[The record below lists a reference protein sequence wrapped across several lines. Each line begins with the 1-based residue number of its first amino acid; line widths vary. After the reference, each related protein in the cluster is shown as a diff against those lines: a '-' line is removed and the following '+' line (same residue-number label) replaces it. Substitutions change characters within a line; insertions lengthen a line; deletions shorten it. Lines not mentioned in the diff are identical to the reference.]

1 MNTKQSKVLFEKAK
15 RIIPGGANSP
25 VRAFDSVGLNP
36 PFIQSAKGSK
46 IRDIDGNEYI
56 DYVGSWGPMILGHAP
71 DLIIEAIIEAVKG
84 GTSFGAPTSREVEL
98 AELISA
104 AFPSVEMLRMVS
116 SGTEAVMS
124 AIRLARGYTG
134 RDKILIFEG
143 CYHGHADGMLVKTG
157 YGALTTG
164 VPDSVGVPIAY
175 AKNTITAPYNN
186 SAVVEEIFQDIGDT
200 LAGVIIEP
208 VAGNMGVVLPQWDF
222 LQRLRKAASRYGVLL
237 IFDETITGFRVG
249 YHGAQGYYGITPDLT
264 VFGKIIG
271 GGIPVGAYGGRKEIM
286 SLIAPAGPLYQAGAL
301 SGNPVAVAAGLA
313 TLTILKNHPAIY
325 DELDRKAA
333 VLENA
338 FQNSSLKYRVELVV
352 NRMGSMLCPF
362 FTDAVV
368 MDYQSAIQSDTR
380 RFAAYFKTML
390 ENGIYLPPSQFETM
404 FVSSA
409 HDEQDLERTIRA
421 IDLAF
426 AELAHQEAAEIKDY
440 SNAYSNRKSSY
451 WSSG

>member
-1 MNTKQSKVLFEKAK
+1 MNTKQSKVFFEKAK
-15 RIIPGGANSP
+15 RLIPGGVNSP
-25 VRAFDSVGLNP
+25 VRAFGSVGLTP

-46 IRDIDGNEYI
+46 IRDVDGNEYI

-71 DLIIEAIIEAVKG
+71 EQVVNAIVDAVKD

-98 AELISA
+98 AELICD
-104 AFPSVEMLRMVS
+104 AFPSVEMLRMVN

-124 AIRLARGYTG
+124 AIRLARGFTG
-134 RDKILIFEG
+134 RDKILKFEG
-143 CYHGHADGMLVKTG
+143 CYHGHADGMLVKAG
-157 YGALTTG
+157 SGAITNG
-164 VPDSVGVPIAY
+164 VPDSAGVPVAY

-186 SAVVEEIFQDIGDT
+186 SAVVEEIFQDIGHT

-222 LQRLRKAASRYGVLL
+222 LQRLRKITSRYGALL
-237 IFDETITGFRVG
+237 IFDEVITGFRVG
-249 YHGAQGYYGITPDLT
+249 YHGAQEYFGITPDLT

-271 GGIPVGAYGGRKEIM
+271 GGMPIGAFGGRKEIM
-286 SLIAPAGPLYQAGAL
+286 NLISPNGPVYQAGTL

-313 TLTILKNHPAIY
+313 TLRFLKNHPTIY

-338 FQNSSLKYRVELVV
+338 FQNAALKHRIELVV

-380 RFAAYFKTML
+380 RFTTYFKTML
-390 ENGIYLPPSQFETM
+390 ENEIYLPPSQFETM
-404 FVSSA
+404 FISSA
-409 HDEQDLERTIRA
+409 HDEQDIRRTIRA
-421 IDLAF
+421 IDMAF
-426 AELAHQEAAEIKDY
+426 EELAHQEAAAIHDFSKKVCPF
-440 SNAYSNRKSSY
+440 SRLF
-451 WSSG
+451 